1 METALWIIGFGI
13 IGCIIM
19 LIWEVTD
26 IQTSKKMKKL
36 RKYYERQDEKEKEL
50 IEKIRTIA
58 HEEAVKDSIVV
69 QRLLGNLYTSE
80 DGEFA
85 ISLMHKTMKWNDK

>member
-19 LIWEVTD
+19 LIWEMTD

-50 IEKIRTIA
+50 IEKIRYHAHQEIIRDDLAIA
-58 HEEAVKDSIVV
+58 S
-69 QRLLGNLYTSE
+69 LLRS
-80 DGEFA
+80 
-85 ISLMHKTMKWNDK
+85 MKGRE

>member
-19 LIWEVTD
+19 LIWEMTD

-36 RKYYERQDEKEKEL
+36 RKYYERQDEKEREL
-50 IEKIRTIA
+50 IEKIRYHA
-58 HEEAVKDSIVV
+58 HQEIIRDNLEME
-69 QRLLGNLYTSE
+69 RLLRCFKEGN
-80 DGEFA
+80 
-85 ISLMHKTMKWNDK
+85 K